1 MCNREYYAASSERRR
16 EIEIIFGWLA
26 FTKQAAVRQC
36 VKTLLHCRIGG
47 EQPVVVMP
55 QVQQKT
61 HTNKGEAL
69 FSRRHSFERG
79 VPT

>member
-1 MCNREYYAASSERRR
+1 LALRWATVCNREYYAASSERRR

-55 QVQQKT
+55 QVQQ
-61 HTNKGEAL
+61 HTA
-69 FSRRHSFERG
+69 RRRDL
-79 VPT
+79 T